1 MHHKDPNGVRTSVIG
16 FDSAWV
22 DKPTAPG
29 AICAIRLTEGGHPA
43 FIEPQLASF
52 AQALEFIR
60 DEQRHSERSLVA
72 LDQPTIVPNASSCR
86 PVDRV
91 AGSLISWLGGG
102 VQPANRSK
110 IGMFDDAAPIWRFK
124 ETLSA
129 VEDPEGARSAIA
141 GLFLMEVFPA
151 MALPTLEAA
160 YFGYKLGP
168 RYNPDRRKTFKLE
181 HWRGVL
187 AAVSRFAMVE
197 GLMGIANWAEKAAA
211 REKPRKADQ
220 DKLDAVICALVGYQ
234 WLVKPREDSAMIG
247 DLETG
252 YMIVPA
258 SLDVQARLKLAALA
272 RGVAIDMGRDNE
284 D

>member
-1 MHHKDPNGVRTSVIG
+1 MRHEKLNGVRTSVIG

-22 DKPTAPG
+22 DIPTVPG
-29 AICAIRLTEGGHPA
+29 AICAIHLTDSGRPE
-43 FIEPQLASF
+43 FVEPQLASF

-60 DEQRHSERSLVA
+60 EEQRHSARCLVA

-110 IGMFDDAAPIWRFK
+110 LGMFDDAAPIWRFK
-124 ETLSA
+124 EALDA
-129 VEDPEGARSAIA
+129 VEDPEGARCATS
-141 GLFLMEVFPA
+141 GMFLIEVFPA

-187 AAVSRFAMVE
+187 AAISRFALVE
-197 GLMGIANWAEKAAA
+197 GLARIANWAEKAAA
-211 REKPRKADQ
+211 IEKPRKADQ

-234 WLVKPREDSAMIG
+234 WMVKPRADSVMIG

-252 YMIVPA
+252 YMIAPA
-258 SLDVQARLKLAALA
+258 SPDVRARLHLAAA
-272 RGVAIDMGRDNE
+272 VRHVAVDGMVDA
-284 D
+284 